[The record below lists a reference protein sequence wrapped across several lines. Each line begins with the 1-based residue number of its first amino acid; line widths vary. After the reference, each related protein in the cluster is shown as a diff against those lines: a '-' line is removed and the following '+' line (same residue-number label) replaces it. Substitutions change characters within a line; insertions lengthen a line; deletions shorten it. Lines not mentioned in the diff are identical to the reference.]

1 MIAVS
6 WLLVLCVAGGAL
18 AGQLRLWRRQE
29 LVARACHEVRG
40 PLGAVALGLY
50 AVEREDAD
58 AAARVAALQ
67 LELRRAALA
76 LDDLAGGRRRGGG
89 EGEWVDIGE
98 LVALQAGCWDDVA
111 RAHGG
116 AVRVVAAPP
125 RGSAMVWGDRV
136 RLAQALGN
144 LVANAVEHGGGS
156 VALSAQLADREV
168 RVEVADDGPGLPAPV
183 SALTRR
189 ARFGFGRGA
198 RGRGLA
204 IAAMAAARHG
214 GRVHAAPS
222 ARGARV
228 VLDLPLADR

>member
-1 MIAVS
+1 MDVS
-6 WLLVLCVAGGAL
+6 WLLVLCGAGGAL
-18 AGQLRLWRRQE
+18 AAQLRLWRRRE

-40 PLGAVALGLY
+40 PLGAVALGLH

-58 AAARVAALQ
+58 AAARIAALQ

-76 LDDLAGGRRRGGG
+76 LDDLGGRRRRNSGGDP
-89 EGEWVDIGE
+89 EWVDVGE
-98 LVALQAGCWDDVA
+98 LMALQAGCWDDVA

-116 AVRVVAAPP
+116 AVRVVDVPP
-125 RGSAMVWGDRV
+125 RGRAVVLGDRV

-144 LVANAVEHGGGS
+144 LVANSVEHGGGS
-156 VALSAQLADREV
+156 VELSARVTDREV
-168 RVEVADDGPGLPAPV
+168 RVEVADHGPGLPAPV

-189 ARFGFGRGA
+189 ARLRFGRGT

-204 IAAMAAARHG
+204 IASAVAARHG

-228 VLDLPLADR
+228 VLDLPLAGR